1 MTSSQNIHLYS
12 DETTGKELINARA
25 GSLGEA
31 CQGQRKR
38 GGRRVGYV
46 SGLVTVLEVLS
57 LSSHDWKAQCGW
69 FYPVPS
75 PRSWASDTFR
85 AVPTT
90 PSPMST
96 QPNVPQDRHIEILGR
111 SLACRDPDGQLP
123 FDLRQDRAEAS
134 LADPDNRR
142 FWGVMRGTP
151 EIFWESLREI
161 AVMLHS
167 GN

>member
-1 MTSSQNIHLYS
+1 MKPQEESLLTHELALWGKHAKGKGREE
-12 DETTGKELINARA
+12 DE
-25 GSLGEA
+25 
-31 CQGQRKR
+31 
-38 GGRRVGYV
+38 
-46 SGLVTVLEVLS
+46 GLVMQVALL
-57 LSSHDWKAQCGW
+57 LFLRW
-69 FYPVPS
+69 P
-75 PRSWASDTFR
+75 WASDTFC

-90 PSPMST
+90 LSPMST

-111 SLACRDPDGQLP
+111 SLACRGPDGQLP
-123 FDLRQDRAEAS
+123 FDLPQDRAEAS

>member
-1 MTSSQNIHLYS
+1 MKPQEKSLLTHELALWEKHAKGKGREE
-12 DETTGKELINARA
+12 DE
-25 GSLGEA
+25 
-31 CQGQRKR
+31 
-38 GGRRVGYV
+38 
-46 SGLVTVLEVLS
+46 GLVM
-57 LSSHDWKAQCGW
+57 
-69 FYPVPS
+69 
-75 PRSWASDTFR
+75 SWASDTFR

-90 PSPMST
+90 LSPMST
-96 QPNVPQDRHIEILGR
+96 QPNVPRDRHIEILGR